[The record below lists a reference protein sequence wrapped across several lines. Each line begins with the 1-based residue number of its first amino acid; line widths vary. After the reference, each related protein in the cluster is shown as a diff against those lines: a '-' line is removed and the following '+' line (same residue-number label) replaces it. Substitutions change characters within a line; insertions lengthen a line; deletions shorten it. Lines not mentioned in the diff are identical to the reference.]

1 VARKNRQEGNYD
13 ISDAILCCLDN
24 NDRTSCYVVIL
35 LNEIPVEQREMKP
48 SHSYRDAHEFSV
60 FEFELKQSRLTDPVS
75 RKSIPFPMRV
85 LDKSCT
91 HAYRH
96 TGTRAYRRE
105 AVFGKWLN
113 DPGTRRFSGR
123 VSGVMQSVPMPITKP
138 GAARRGGGRRDVR
151 RRDVIL

>member
-1 VARKNRQEGNYD
+1 M
-13 ISDAILCCLDN
+13 SDAILCCLDN

-35 LNEIPVEQREMKP
+35 LNEIPVEQPEMKP

-91 HAYRH
+91 QAHRH
-96 TGTRAYRRE
+96 TCVSPRSGFRKVAKRSRDASLFRSCIGRNAISSHAHHEAGRSPTWRRTTRCA
-105 AVFGKWLN
+105 
-113 DPGTRRFSGR
+113 
-123 VSGVMQSVPMPITKP
+123 
-138 GAARRGGGRRDVR
+138 
-151 RRDVIL
+151 